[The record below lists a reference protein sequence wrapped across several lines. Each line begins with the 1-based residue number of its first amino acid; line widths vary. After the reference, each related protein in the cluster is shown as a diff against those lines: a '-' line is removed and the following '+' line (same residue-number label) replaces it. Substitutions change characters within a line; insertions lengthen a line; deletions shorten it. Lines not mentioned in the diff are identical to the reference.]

1 MQLQISEFPS
11 CYIKSEPAWSRSQ
24 SFIIW
29 IQCPEVK
36 LSDLWTL
43 GFNRWSKDSTVDILV
58 LRCSFGQI
66 LLSSWILNGK
76 QALIWSAALEK
87 DLLQEFGISWHFREH
102 FREWYHLFLDWSG
115 IY

>member
-87 DLLQEFGISWHFREH
+87 VLDTDVAAYGGSWIERYT
-102 FREWYHLFLDWSG
+102 RILVRAITSPW
-115 IY
+115 